1 MLCIFN
7 PEHDLCLANGSPHFV
22 PPASALLFARLGS
35 SIMQTLYPDA
45 LTLSTEQITP
55 SFVQQWL
62 QSGDSTIVPW
72 GWNTTLVAQL
82 LKNGI
87 PRHLM
92 PDDQTLDRYRSLQHR
107 TTLLPLQPD
116 SIAVQNP
123 RQIEQ
128 LLSTTPHLVLKAPW
142 SGSGRGLRFI
152 SFALTPLDLQWLKKI
167 IASQRCV
174 IAEPRRQVQADFA
187 LEYHIHDH
195 TLQFIGY
202 SLFQSEQ
209 GVYRANLLLPDPE
222 IEQIVSYTPAMK
234 SALENWLLSHI
245 APFYNGPLGVDHI
258 LTTQGTIHI
267 SELNLRHTMG
277 LVAHQYLALHPE
289 SNGMRL
295 TLRNHTLALIR

>member
-1 MLCIFN
+1 
-7 PEHDLCLANGSPHFV
+7 
-22 PPASALLFARLGS
+22 
-35 SIMQTLYPDA
+35 MQTLYPGA
-45 LTLSTEQITP
+45 LTLSTEHITP

-62 QSGDSTIVPW
+62 QSGDNTIVPW

-82 LKNGI
+82 FKNGI

-92 PDDQTLDRYRSLQHR
+92 PDDHTLDRYRSLQHR

-116 SIAVQNP
+116 SIAVQTP

-195 TLQFIGY
+195 ALQFIGY

-209 GVYRANLLLPDPE
+209 GVYRANLLLSDPE
-222 IEQIVSYTPAMK
+222 IEQIVGYTPAMK

-245 APFYNGPLGVDHI
+245 APHYNGPLGVDHI

-289 SNGMRL
+289 SNGKRL
-295 TLRNHTLALIR
+295 TLRNHTLALIP